1 MTEIVFLPGLNND
14 SLVWE
19 STRHALHSRLS
30 SKALDLVAEPDLAAI
45 AESVAAQLKKGSV
58 LVGHS
63 FGGVVAMKVA
73 ETHPDL
79 LAGLVLVNAPH
90 DADSADQ
97 ARQRRERAAAVNA
110 EGYEAMAMGRLELVF
125 APSRATDETIM
136 AERLRGVRAY
146 GHERYAAH
154 SVALSQRPD
163 RAEFL
168 SQTDIPVLV
177 IAADDDLVAP
187 TASQRDWAQEGGVSY
202 VEIAGTGHMLPAEEP
217 QLVAEAINEW
227 WRVTEAGRGYVPQ
240 FLPAGPLPDY
250 EVHGTG
256 ETTLFLLHG
265 AYGDRGYFDD
275 AIARWTAA
283 GLRVVAW
290 TCPGYAEGV
299 EVPDGYGVPLLAEYA
314 ARMVLEERTS
324 RNVLLGH
331 SMGALIGPRVP
342 ALVGDALDG
351 LILSAG
357 SPGFVN
363 RSAEDKEKYL
373 AERVK
378 PIIED
383 GLSVAEYAVG
393 LLRTM
398 MAPGASG
405 PLVDRVIEVVT
416 AMKTESFVA
425 SMRAI
430 TEYNSVPSLQALRIP
445 TLMLPG
451 ESDPACTPAGMQ
463 RMRDLA
469 PRGEYHEIAGAGHY
483 AFAEKPDEYNE
494 VTTAFITRV
503 TKEAEAA

>member
-1 MTEIVFLPGLNND
+1 MTDIFFLPGLNND
-14 SLVWE
+14 ALVW
-19 STRHALHSRLS
+19 SGVQRSLPDRLRS
-30 SKALDLVAEPDLAAI
+30 VALDLPADPDLEAI
-45 AESVAAQLKKGSV
+45 AENVAAQLTEGSV

-63 FGGVVAMKVA
+63 FGGVVAMMVA
-73 ETHPDL
+73 QRHPEL
-79 LAGLVLVNAPH
+79 LSGLVLVNAPH
-90 DADSADQ
+90 DADTADQ
-97 ARQRRERAAAVNA
+97 AQRRRERAAGLTADD
-110 EGYEAMAMGRLELVF
+110 YESMAMSRLELVF
-125 APSRATDETIM
+125 APERASDDAVI

-146 GHERYAAH
+146 GAERYAAH
-154 SVALSQRPD
+154 SVALAQRPD
-163 RAEFL
+163 RDGFLAETEL
-168 SQTDIPVLV
+168 PVLV
-177 IAADDDLVAP
+177 ISADQDVVVP
-187 TASQRDWAQEGGVSY
+187 TAGQRAWAEAGGASF

-217 QLVAEAINEW
+217 ARVAEAIEDW
-227 WRVTEAGRGYVPQ
+227 WRVSEAGRGYVPRS
-240 FLPAGPLPDY
+240 LPAGPLPEY
-250 EVHGTG
+250 EIHGDG

-275 AIARWTAA
+275 AIARWTGV

-299 EVPDGYGVPLLAEYA
+299 DVPRGYGVPLLAEYA
-314 ARMVLEERTS
+314 ARMVREERTS

-363 RSAEDKEKYL
+363 RSAQDKARYL

-378 PIIED
+378 PITED

-405 PLVDRVIEVVT
+405 PLVDRVISVVT

-430 TEYNSVPSLQALRIP
+430 TEYNSVPSLQALQIP
-445 TLMLPG
+445 TLMLAG
-451 ESDPACTPAGMQ
+451 ETDPACTPAGMQ

-469 PRGEYHEIAGAGHY
+469 PAGQYYEIAGAGHY
-483 AFAEKPDEYNE
+483 AFAEKPDEYHE
-494 VTTAFITRV
+494 VTTAFVSRV
-503 TKEAEAA
+503 TAEASAA